1 MPLFMFL
8 KREHTYVRRQ
18 QLLSLLYYVLQISI
32 INIIFMPKAVA
43 IYHWFFITVMGALQ
57 LIALFSLTGYLK
69 RFMRLSTSIRIV
81 MYSVQIIVSTQLVYV
96 SVNNVELLTGFH
108 RTLIMSNIMLMILNV
123 ALSIIA
129 CQKHDPFILSVVS
142 LVVYVLCALITGDHW
157 FRTLSA
163 VLVTTFLLL
172 GFLGSSLVWSTR
184 QIQRENQMIKQ
195 EDDAMFAVFNL
206 NREQAKAYVKLAEQK
221 MTDDKIAAVFEIL
234 GKRAQRN
241 VFCNMRRYYYS
252 RQLCEDNIAK
262 VFPALTSSERAVCRL
277 VLQDRKLGD
286 ICRILEKNESNI
298 TTTRSNIRKK
308 LGLKPN
314 EDLKDTL
321 QRLMNSSK

>member
-1 MPLFMFL
+1 MFL

-142 LVVYVLCALITGDHW
+142 LAVYVLCALITGDHW

>member
-1 MPLFMFL
+1 MFL

>member
-69 RFMRLSTSIRIV
+69 RFMRLSTSIRIL

-195 EDDAMFAVFNL
+195 EDDEMFAVFNL

>member
-1 MPLFMFL
+1 MFL

-262 VFPALTSSERAVCRL
+262 VFPTLTSSERAVCRL

>member
-1 MPLFMFL
+1 MFL

-262 VFPALTSSERAVCRL
+262 VFPMLTSSERAVCRL

-321 QRLMNSSK
+321 QRLMNASK